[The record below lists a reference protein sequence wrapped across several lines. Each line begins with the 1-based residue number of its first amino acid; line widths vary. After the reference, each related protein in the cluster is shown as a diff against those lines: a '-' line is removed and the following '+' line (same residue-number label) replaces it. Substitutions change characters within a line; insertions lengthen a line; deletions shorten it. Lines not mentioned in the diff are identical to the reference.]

1 MKTTIKILL
10 LLVLITSCKK
20 SELIME
26 IQNISNSQ
34 TIDLDMNG
42 NKMKF
47 NYTFTNVL
55 DKRTSFET
63 SDSCYFFIKE
73 NGVIIMQH
81 RGLNYTFKSKRKI
94 EN

>member
-1 MKTTIKILL
+1 MKTKIKILL
-10 LLVLITSCKK
+10 LLVLFASCKK

-47 NYTFTNVL
+47 NYTFTNML
-55 DKRTSFET
+55 DKGTSFET

>member
-1 MKTTIKILL
+1 
-10 LLVLITSCKK
+10 
-20 SELIME
+20 ME

-55 DKRTSFET
+55 NKRTSFKT

-81 RGLNYTFKSKRKI
+81 RGLEYNFKSKRKI